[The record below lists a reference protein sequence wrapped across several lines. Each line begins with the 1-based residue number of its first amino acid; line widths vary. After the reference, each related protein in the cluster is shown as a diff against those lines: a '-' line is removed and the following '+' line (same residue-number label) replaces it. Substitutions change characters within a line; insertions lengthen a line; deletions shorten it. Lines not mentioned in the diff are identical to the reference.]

1 MSHAPPVPQAMRIE
15 MAAKRILKETYHMNM
30 GSRFDVEVAAGLRVL
45 RTVFECADTDKCQVG

>member
-15 MAAKRILKETYHMNM
+15 MAAKRILKETYHIMD
-30 GSRFDVEVAAGLRVL
+30 GVQVAAGLRML